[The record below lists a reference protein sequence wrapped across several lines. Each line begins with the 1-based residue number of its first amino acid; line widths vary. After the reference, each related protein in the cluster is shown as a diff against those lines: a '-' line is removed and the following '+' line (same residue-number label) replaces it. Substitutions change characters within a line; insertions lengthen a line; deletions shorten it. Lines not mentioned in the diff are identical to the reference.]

1 MARSHRAFSPATSDG
16 VITAYHHPGFAAP
29 LGNHK
34 MPMQKFQLVADGLAG
49 RDDVR
54 IEAPAPV
61 TVEQLARVHTAA
73 YIEAVRT
80 GEPRALAESQKFP
93 WSPALWPSVLLT
105 NGGALAAAERALEEG
120 VAAAL
125 ASGFHHSHADHG
137 EGFCTFNGLVVAAEA
152 LRAAGR
158 LQTVAVLDLDLHY
171 GNGTASLCASRPWL
185 FNCSIYGNDYAQNTA
200 YRDVE
205 KPRHHDGANHVSVA
219 LPNGSG
225 REALLVALERGMAA
239 ILANGRPDLVLYQAG
254 ADPYKEDPYSP
265 LDLDH
270 DDLRARDLAVFGWA
284 RREGLPLAWVLAGGY
299 TPDVSKVVA
308 VHLGTFDA
316 AKAAYC

>member
-1 MARSHRAFSPATSDG
+1 
-16 VITAYHHPGFAAP
+16 VITAYHHPDFAVP
-29 LGNHK
+29 IGDHV
-34 MPMQKFQLVADGLAG
+34 MPMRKFQLVANGLAG
-49 RDDVR
+49 RPGVR
-54 IEAPAPV
+54 VEAPAPV
-61 TVEQLARVHTAA
+61 AAEDLLRVHTAA
-73 YIEAVRT
+73 YLDAVRT

-93 WSPALWPSVLLT
+93 WSPALWPSMLLT
-105 NGGALAAAERALEEG
+105 NGGALAAAARALEHG

-125 ASGFHHSHADHG
+125 ASGFHHAHADHG

-158 LQTVAVLDLDLHY
+158 LRTLAVLDLDLHY
-171 GNGTASLCASRPWL
+171 GNGTASLCAARPWL
-185 FNCSIYGNDYAQNTA
+185 FNCSIYGNDYWQNKP

-205 KPRHHDGANHVSVA
+205 NVRHGDGPNHVSFA

-225 REALLVALERGMAA
+225 RAELFAALEKGMAA
-239 ILANGRPDLVLYQAG
+239 ILAAHRPDLVLYQAG
-254 ADPYKEDPYSP
+254 ADPYREDPYSP

-270 DDLRARDLAVFGWA
+270 DDLRERDRQVFEWA
-284 RREGLPLAWVLAGGY
+284 RRENLALAWVLAGGY

-316 AKAAYC
+316 AAAAYG

>member
-1 MARSHRAFSPATSDG
+1 
-16 VITAYHHPGFAAP
+16 VIRAYHHPGFAAP
-29 LGNHK
+29 IGNHV
-34 MPMQKFQLVADGLAG
+34 MPMRKFQLVADGLAARAG
-49 RDDVR
+49 VR
-54 IEAPAPV
+54 VEAPPPV
-61 TVEQLARVHTAA
+61 EPGELRRVHTEA
-73 YIEAVRT
+73 YLEAVRS
-80 GEPRALAESQKFP
+80 GEPRELAQSQKLP

-105 NGGALAAAERALEEG
+105 NGGARAAAERALEDG

-125 ASGFHHSHADHG
+125 ASGFHHAHADHG

-158 LQTVAVLDLDLHY
+158 VERVAVLDLDLHY
-171 GNGTASLCASRPWL
+171 GNGTASLCATRPWL
-185 FNCSIYGNDYAQNTA
+185 FNCSIYGNDYWRNTP

-205 KPRHHDGANHVSVA
+205 TVRHPDGPNHVSYA

-225 REALLVALERGMAA
+225 RSTLLAALEKGCAA
-239 ILANGRPDLVLYQAG
+239 ILAWGRPDLVLYQAG
-254 ADPYKEDPYSP
+254 ADPYREDPYSP

-270 DDLRARDLAVFGWA
+270 ADLRERDLRVFRWA

-299 TPDVSKVVA
+299 TPDVSKVVE

-316 AKAAYC
+316 AADAYR